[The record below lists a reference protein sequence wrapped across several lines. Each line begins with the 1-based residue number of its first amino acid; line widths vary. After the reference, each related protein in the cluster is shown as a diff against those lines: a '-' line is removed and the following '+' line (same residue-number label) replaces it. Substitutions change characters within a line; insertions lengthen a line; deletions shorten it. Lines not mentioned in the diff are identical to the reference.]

1 MTCMNHKDFY
11 MSADELIATCL
22 VAKVNVAVFEQQG
35 NVLEYAGGVFDAPGV
50 VTCCKLASN
59 RVQRIRSHFE
69 RVLTTTE
76 LQEIIQEQHRDA
88 EDARM
93 AEEAQDAADE
103 GAASDDAEENGRASG
118 AQSSSHPSHPP
129 PPPPHESARPRKRLR
144 SKTGAAQYVGHGHD
158 IISKLSESLDSM
170 RAHAEQRVQALAAQQ
185 QIKSNISLISKRSST
200 GQTNGASLRSQF
212 EI

>member
-22 VAKVNVAVFEQQG
+22 AAKVNVAVFEQQG
-35 NVLEYAGGVFDAPGV
+35 NVLEYAGGFFDAPSV

-76 LQEIIQEQHRDA
+76 LEEIIQEQHRDS

-93 AEEAQDAADE
+93 AEEAQQVADE
-103 GAASDDAEENGRASG
+103 GAASDVDEESGGASG
-118 AQSSSHPSHPP
+118 PRSPGQPPQPP
-129 PPPPHESARPRKRLR
+129 PPPPHESPRPRKRLR
-144 SKTGAAQYVGHGHD
+144 SKTGAAQYVNCGHD
-158 IISKLSESLDSM
+158 VKSKVTEILDST
-170 RAHAEQRVQALAAQQ
+170 RSQAAQKASHVANEHKDEGQ
-185 QIKSNISLISKRSST
+185 QFFNIQAMIDGPKKKDVDLKRQS
-200 GQTNGASLRSQF
+200 
-212 EI
+212 